1 MIPLKSILYATT
13 KAVAENFP
21 QDVYIED
28 DNTQGFDK
36 SCFFV
41 QILPISSSAITRI
54 SNLRTISVSIKY
66 LQQAGESIT
75 NIYDASDRLEK
86 IFGRTL
92 FVDDTYLTVD
102 DIESNIYSDE
112 VGRILDFMIHLDF
125 DDIKYSQYTGPL
137 DNPDSEPTEYE
148 LMKELHLQLNE
159 LRNITIEADDPT
171 LPIVDKAIVDISKK
185 VEGELNEKIHVSLI
199 DHLHFAVKRL
209 KNKEEIVNPF
219 LAEIESFYPKEY
231 ELAKIVANRV
241 GKAMNIAIPEG
252 EVGFIALHV
261 HSALNNGKLSNTVKY
276 SYLSGNIIKHIEER
290 LHLTIDRKS
299 LDYTRFIT
307 HIRFAIERIMNKAK
321 IHNDLSD
328 VIKIRYKESYKVA
341 KEVALIIQDYL
352 AVKVSEEEIAY
363 LALHIERFRVS
374 LSD

>member
-1 MIPLKSILYATT
+1 MIPLKNILFATT
-13 KAVAENFP
+13 KAVAENFS

-171 LPIVDKAIVDISKK
+171 LPIVDKAIVDISKLL
-185 VEGELNEKIHVSLI
+185 EN
-199 DHLHFAVKRL
+199 
-209 KNKEEIVNPF
+209 
-219 LAEIESFYPKEY
+219 
-231 ELAKIVANRV
+231 
-241 GKAMNIAIPEG
+241 
-252 EVGFIALHV
+252 
-261 HSALNNGKLSNTVKY
+261 
-276 SYLSGNIIKHIEER
+276 
-290 LHLTIDRKS
+290 
-299 LDYTRFIT
+299 
-307 HIRFAIERIMNKAK
+307 
-321 IHNDLSD
+321 
-328 VIKIRYKESYKVA
+328 
-341 KEVALIIQDYL
+341 
-352 AVKVSEEEIAY
+352 
-363 LALHIERFRVS
+363 
-374 LSD
+374 